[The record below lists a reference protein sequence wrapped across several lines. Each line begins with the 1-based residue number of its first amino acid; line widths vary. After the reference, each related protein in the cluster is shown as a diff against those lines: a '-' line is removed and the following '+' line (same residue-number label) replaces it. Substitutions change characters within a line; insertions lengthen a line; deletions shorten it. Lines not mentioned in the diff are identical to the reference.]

1 MKKTRILVVSLLL
14 AAVIGIPLFAGG
26 GSDTAGADKLY
37 YVPKFTG
44 FIFFELAGAG
54 AQQAC
59 DEFGLEMV
67 TLGPTQNDVEVYV
80 QTLQNLVP
88 QKPQLMVTTS
98 SDANAPVPALKKMRA
113 NGCTIV
119 TFDSPVGEGG
129 QDLYVNMAPYKVQA
143 IAELESALYNNP
155 DGGKVI
161 WLAPSPNITLFNK
174 VKENLDELVA
184 TVPRYQVFEF
194 IDTLYMEDDPDKSY
208 SVATSAMEAH
218 PDLAGFITS
227 SGMANPAV
235 NKAIQDTGRV
245 GKVFCTGM
253 ALPSTME
260 TFLEDGVNKQ
270 FALWSPYWFGYMSA
284 YLAIKIHNGEI
295 EVKDGDVVDVP
306 NVGERKM
313 YMTAD
318 NVMYTD
324 LNMMLFFR
332 KGHETWENA
341 IPMDLD
347 SLPVKID

>member
-1 MKKTRILVVSLLL
+1 MKTTRIVLMALLMVSMCL
-14 AAVIGIPLFAGG
+14 PLFARGD
-26 GSDTAGADKLY
+26 SEPEEAETLY

-44 FIFFELAGAG
+44 FIFFELAGQG

-59 DEFGLEMV
+59 DELGVEMI
-67 TLGPTQNDVEVYV
+67 TLGTTQNDVEGYV
-80 QTLQNLVP
+80 QILQNLVP
-88 QKPQLMVTTS
+88 QRPQIMVTTS
-98 SDANAPVPALKKMRA
+98 SDANAPVPALRQMRQ
-113 NGCTIV
+113 NGATIV

-129 QDLYVNMAPYKVQA
+129 QDLYVNMAPYELQA
-143 IAELESALYNNP
+143 RAELESALYNDP

-174 VKENLDELVA
+174 VKESLDHLIA
-184 TVPRYQVFEF
+184 TEPRYQVFEF
-194 IDTLYMEDDPDKSY
+194 IDTLYMDDDPDKSY
-208 SVATSAMEAH
+208 QVATSAMEAH

-235 NKAIQDTGRV
+235 NKAIQDTGRT
-245 GKVFCTGM
+245 GEVFSTGM

-260 TFLEDGVNKQ
+260 TFLRDGVNKQ

-284 YLAIKIHNGEI
+284 WLAIQVHRGEVEI
-295 EVKDGDVVDVP
+295 EDGNVVDVP
-306 NVGERKM
+306 NVGEREM

-332 KGHETWENA
+332 EGHETWENA
-341 IPMDLD
+341 IPMEME
-347 SLPVKID
+347 

>member
-1 MKKTRILVVSLLL
+1 
-14 AAVIGIPLFAGG
+14 
-26 GSDTAGADKLY
+26 
-37 YVPKFTG
+37 
-44 FIFFELAGAG
+44 
-54 AQQAC
+54 
-59 DEFGLEMV
+59 
-67 TLGPTQNDVEVYV
+67 
-80 QTLQNLVP
+80 
-88 QKPQLMVTTS
+88 
-98 SDANAPVPALKKMRA
+98 
-113 NGCTIV
+113 
-119 TFDSPVGEGG
+119 
-129 QDLYVNMAPYKVQA
+129 
-143 IAELESALYNNP
+143 
-155 DGGKVI
+155 VI

-208 SVATSAMEAH
+208 SVGTSAMEAH

-235 NKAIQDTGRV
+235 NKAIKDTGRV

-260 TFLEDGVNKQ
+260 TFLEDGTIKQ
-270 FALWSPYWFGYMSA
+270 FALLSPYWFGYMAA
-284 YLAIKIHNGEI
+284 YLAIGIHRGEI
-295 EVKDGDVVDVP
+295 EVKDGNVVDVP
-306 NVGERKM
+306 NVGKRKM

-332 KGHETWENA
+332 KDHETWDNA
-341 IPMDLD
+341 IPMDLE

>member
-1 MKKTRILVVSLLL
+1 MRKTRIVVAALLL
-14 AAVIGIPLFAGG
+14 ASAASLPLFAQ
-26 GSDTAGADKLY
+26 KKERLY

-44 FIFFELAGAG
+44 FIFFELAGQG
-54 AQQAC
+54 AKKAC
-59 DEFGLEMV
+59 DELGLDMV

-88 QKPQLMVTTS
+88 QRPKVIVTTS
-98 SDANAPVPALKKMRA
+98 SDANAPVPVLKKMKA
-113 NGCTIV
+113 AGATIV
-119 TFDSPVGEGG
+119 TFDSPVGKGG
-129 QDLYVNMAPYKVQA
+129 QDLYVNMAPYRVQA

-155 DGGKVI
+155 KGGKVI

-174 VKENLDELVA
+174 VKEEIDILVK
-184 TVPRYQVFEF
+184 TVPKYKVFQF
-194 IDTLYMEDDPDKSY
+194 IDTLYMADDPDKSY
-208 SVATSAMEAH
+208 QVATSAMEAH

-260 TFLEDGVNKQ
+260 TFLNDGVCKQ

-284 YLAIKIHNGEI
+284 WLAIKIHRGELK
-295 EVKDGDVVDVP
+295 VKDGAWVEVP
-306 NVGERKM
+306 NIGKRKM

-318 NVMYTD
+318 GVMYTD

-332 KGHETWENA
+332 KGNSTFETA
-341 IPMDLD
+341 IPMPAEL
-347 SLPVKID
+347 IQ